1 MPVDVFI
8 SFAAKAP
15 KDVEAYRAL
24 EKHLAGL
31 LTRGRIRIS
40 HTDNVLAGKTRLDVH
55 PDLERAQIIL
65 CLLTS
70 DYAASRE
77 CNAEEHRAYARH
89 EERTAW
95 VVPVL
100 VRSLDIKATGVRP
113 AGLHVLP
120 SNLVPVERW
129 PQPDDAWSLVA
140 ESIRSIVKTIEAQN
154 QGSIPSY
161 RSSAPSF
168 PSDPRPMHASSPD
181 FGGAHPSSPDLRWS
195 QPHLSL
201 PSPGAGTGPLSRTPE
216 ARSWSRTSWMM
227 LAGVFVVLFCVGIFK
242 GIYGSA
248 SPNQGVSPP
257 SVNEQ
262 GYESSVKTTVP
273 VAQTPSG
280 SSCCGGIECRTDPS
294 NTSRLKQVCK
304 ESAQYCG
311 KCASDRASVPG
322 ACADALPPKQDELIR
337 LYSVRV
343 NGNDVPDDGQVCF
356 RRVDAR
362 EWIGCIPI
370 SDAHTKG
377 NVRSPRRV
385 PVTIGDML
393 AGKGLHVEVL
403 VGQTT
408 WATGVVAHDDIKR
421 TALCIGL
428 NMPLNPTL
436 DAPPPNA
443 DRTTKVV
450 VLLDEP

>member
-8 SFAAKAP
+8 SFAVNAP

-40 HTDNVLAGKTRLDVH
+40 HTSNVLAGQTRVDVH

-65 CLLTS
+65 CLLTA

-89 EERTAW
+89 EERTAS

-100 VRSLDIKATGVRP
+100 VRSLDIRATGVRP

-129 PQPDDAWSLVA
+129 PQPDEAWSLVA
-140 ESIRSIVKTIEAQN
+140 ESIRYLVKNIEAQH
-154 QGSIPSY
+154 QGSTPSY

-168 PSDPRPMHASSPD
+168 SSDPRPMHASSPD

-195 QPHLSL
+195 QPHSSLS
-201 PSPGAGTGPLSRTPE
+201 SPGAGPVYRTPE
-216 ARSWSRTSWMM
+216 ARSWSRTSWMT
-227 LAGVFVVLFCVGIFK
+227 LAGIFVVLFCVGIFK
-242 GIYGSA
+242 GIYGSD
-248 SPNQGVSPP
+248 SPNQSVSPP
-257 SVNEQ
+257 SVHEQ
-262 GYESSVKTTVP
+262 GNESSVKTTVP

-280 SSCCGGIECRTDPS
+280 STCCGGVECRTDPY
-294 NTSRLKQVCK
+294 NTSRLKAVCK

-311 KCASDRASVPG
+311 PCASGRASVPG
-322 ACADALPPKQDELIR
+322 ACADALSPTQRHWIR

-343 NGNDVPDDGQVCF
+343 NGNDVPDDAQVCF
-356 RRVDAR
+356 RGVDAR

-370 SDAHTKG
+370 SDAQTRG
-377 NVRSPRRV
+377 NGRFSRRV

-393 AGKGLHVEVL
+393 ERKGLHVEVL
-403 VGQTT
+403 VGQTA
-408 WATGVVAHDDIKR
+408 WATGDVAHDDIKR

-428 NMPLNPTL
+428 NMPLTPTL
-436 DAPPPNA
+436 DAPPPPNA

-450 VLLDEP
+450 VLLDDP